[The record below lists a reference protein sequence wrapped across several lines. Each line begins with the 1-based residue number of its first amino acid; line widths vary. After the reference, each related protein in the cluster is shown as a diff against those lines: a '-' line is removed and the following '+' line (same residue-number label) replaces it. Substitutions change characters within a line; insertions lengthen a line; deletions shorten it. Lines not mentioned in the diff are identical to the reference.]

1 MVSRLNLVV
10 GSSDGCC
17 LVKILKLRFGQD
29 FCKKLLCD
37 IKVVDSLKT
46 FNPWAR
52 CAFGNVYVDVLQAT
66 QKCLLLVPR
75 NK

>member
-37 IKVVDSLKT
+37 IKGVDSLKT

-52 CAFGNVYVDVLQAT
+52 CALGNV
-66 QKCLLLVPR
+66 
-75 NK
+75 